1 MVISG
6 HQWLSVVNRPHL
18 ECMLVISGHQ
28 ARAEE
33 EEVILY
39 VSHLEC
45 MLSAHV
51 ITQREARSHA
61 GRARARAQVRKGER
75 AVGGHAGRRLQ
86 EPEHDLMREAI
97 SMQSETIKGQSMA

>member
-1 MVISG
+1 VVISG
-6 HQWLSVVNRPHL
+6 HQRSSV
-18 ECMLVISGHQ
+18 VISGHQ